1 MSTENPFDRAEL
13 LLGREGLER
22 LRSAKGLI
30 FGVGGVGSWAAEAL
44 IRSGLGHLTMVD
56 ADSIHPTNVN
66 RQAQATMSNIGQSKT
81 SALRA
86 RLLEISPAAE
96 IEAIDRMYDASTQ
109 ASFDLK
115 GFDFVIDA
123 IDTLP
128 CKTLLLKNA
137 LAAGVP
143 VYSSMGAALRFDPTA
158 IRYATIAG
166 TKGCPLAKVLRQ
178 NLKREGVDA
187 NKILCVYSEEPVATR
202 PLRSSSAGAEAVSRS
217 LAGRC
222 NEGSGLALK
231 SKANGSLAQVTAPFG
246 FALAALAIKNLT
258 E

>member
-128 CKTLLLKNA
+128 CKTLLLKTRSPPGFPSTP
-137 LAAGVP
+137 LWGQP
-143 VYSSMGAALRFDPTA
+143 PLRPYRDPLN
-158 IRYATIAG
+158 ATIAV

-178 NLKREGVDA
+178 NLKR
-187 NKILCVYSEEPVATR
+187 
-202 PLRSSSAGAEAVSRS
+202 
-217 LAGRC
+217 
-222 NEGSGLALK
+222 
-231 SKANGSLAQVTAPFG
+231 KA
-246 FALAALAIKNLT
+246 
-258 E
+258 